1 MDGIGWV
8 LMIVVGGIAGLI
20 ASRITKTNRS
30 LTGNVV
36 LGILGAIG
44 SNAILSSVFG
54 MHLGGLAGQLITAI
68 IGAIAI
74 IVIVQFLR
82 QNRNS

>member
-1 MDGIGWV
+1 MGLGWI
-8 LMIVVGGIAGLI
+8 LTIVVGGVAGLI
-20 ASRITKTNRS
+20 ASRITKTDHS

-44 SNAILSSVFG
+44 LNAVLSSVSG
-54 MHLGGLAGQLITAI
+54 MHFGGLTGQRVTAI
-68 IGAIAI
+68 VGASVI
-74 IVIVQFLR
+74 IVVFQFLR